1 MGMPGLLMRSQ
12 MFFVIVLLGHAM
24 NVLGKVL
31 QFGFSGMVLVMGSA
45 FIESRHIYTGRIAC
59 TIRTNRTCDYH
70 TIWCKKMRRGGSMK
84 TGWLLLALMPAFLMA
99 QKVERVT
106 VHSKGLEGNLEGDS
120 PDRDVAVYLPKS
132 YTTERARRYPVVYL
146 LHGFTDNV
154 DNWWG
159 VKEHFISV
167 PAVIEKALAS
177 GGMREMIVVMPNAF
191 TRYQGSMYSNSV
203 TTGNWERFI
212 STELVEAIDSR
223 YRTIAAAKS
232 RGLAGHSM
240 GGYGAARIG
249 MKYPERFSSIYLLS
263 PCCMAAS
270 TPNEK
275 AAKTVEAMQGPDDV
289 AKADFGTKA
298 MMASAAAWSADAKN
312 PPFFFDL
319 PWKNG
324 ELQPDVVAKWKE
336 NAPLVMM
343 DQYVANWKKLHAIAF
358 DAGAQD
364 AQIAATVKTL
374 DEKLTALGIAHTFEI
389 YEGTHTSRIAERVET
404 KMLPFFSKEL
414 SFESL
419 K

>member
-1 MGMPGLLMRSQ
+1 
-12 MFFVIVLLGHAM
+12 
-24 NVLGKVL
+24 
-31 QFGFSGMVLVMGSA
+31 
-45 FIESRHIYTGRIAC
+45 
-59 TIRTNRTCDYH
+59 
-70 TIWCKKMRRGGSMK
+70 
-84 TGWLLLALMPAFLMA
+84 MA
-99 QKVERVT
+99 QSVQRIT
-106 VHSKGLEGNLEGDS
+106 VHGKGLEGNLEGDS

-132 YTTERARRYPVVYL
+132 YPAERARRYPVLYL

-159 VKEHFISV
+159 VKEHFVSV
-167 PAVIEKALAS
+167 PAAIEKALAS

-191 TRYQGSMYSNSV
+191 TRYEGSMYSNSV

-212 STELVEAIDSR
+212 TTELVDAIDTR

-249 MKYPERFSSIYLLS
+249 MKHPEVFSSIYLLS

-270 TPNEK
+270 QPNERSAK
-275 AAKTVEAMQGPDDV
+275 AMEAIHTPDDV

-298 MMASAAAWSADAKN
+298 MMASAAAWSANPKN

-319 PWKNG
+319 PWKDG
-324 ELQPDVVAKWKE
+324 QLQPDVVAKWKE

-343 DQYVANWKKLHAIAF
+343 DEYAGNWKKFHAIAF

-364 AQIAATVKTL
+364 VQIAATVKTL
-374 DEKLTALGIAHTFEI
+374 DDKLKVLGIAHTSEI
-389 YEGTHTSRIAERVET
+389 YEGTHTSRIAERLELKT
-404 KMLPFFSKEL
+404 LPFFTQQL
-414 SFESL
+414 SFEAL

>member
-1 MGMPGLLMRSQ
+1 MR
-12 MFFVIVLLGHAM
+12 L
-24 NVLGKVL
+24 
-31 QFGFSGMVLVMGSA
+31 
-45 FIESRHIYTGRIAC
+45 
-59 TIRTNRTCDYH
+59 D
-70 TIWCKKMRRGGSMK
+70 WC
-84 TGWLLLALMPAFLMA
+84 LLAFMPALLTA
-99 QKVERVT
+99 QTVQRIT
-106 VHSKGLEGNLEGDS
+106 VHGKGLEGNLEGDS

-132 YTTERARRYPVVYL
+132 YTTERARRYPVLYL

-191 TRYQGSMYSNSV
+191 TRYEGSMYSNSV
-203 TTGNWERFI
+203 TTGNWERFL
-212 STELVEAIDSR
+212 SSELVEAIDGR

-249 MKYPERFSSIYLLS
+249 MKHPEVFSSIYLLS

-270 TPNEK
+270 QPDERAT
-275 AAKTVEAMQGPDDV
+275 KTVEEMHGPEDV

-298 MMASAAAWSADAKN
+298 MMAKAAAWSANAKK

-324 ELQPDVVAKWKE
+324 ELQADVVAKWKE
-336 NAPLVMM
+336 NAPLEMM
-343 DQYVANWKKLHAIAF
+343 DQYIANWKQLRAIAF

-364 AQIAATVKTL
+364 AGIAATVKTL
-374 DEKLTALGIAHTFEI
+374 DEKLKALGIAHTFEI

-404 KMLPFFSKEL
+404 KTLPFFSKEL
-414 SFESL
+414 SFEAL
-419 K
+419 R